1 MTANLFLAL
10 AIIAVLWGTISAIKI
25 VIYLSSRGV
34 RINYLFLRV
43 LIIKYVHNYHDMTAK
58 ESGRPGPW
66 YYSYVTSMLLALL
79 FAIVGLSLK

>member
-1 MTANLFLAL
+1 MANLFLAL
-10 AIIAVLWGTISAIKI
+10 AIIAVLWGTISALKI
-25 VIYLSSRGV
+25 VIYLSNRGV

-58 ESGRPGPW
+58 EKGRPGPW

-79 FAIVGLSLK
+79 FGIVGLSLK